1 MSGALVLRA
10 LPIVFVAL
18 SAMESRSARAQSF
31 NDAPISCGTMVQFK
45 GCTAAFDGQKLL
57 VTYIN
62 PDGKKFVAVYK
73 HCVADLIGIRCPEGR
88 WQADDM
94 AGKLGARSIGLR
106 NGLPFPD

>member
-1 MSGALVLRA
+1 MSDAPVSRA
-10 LPIVFVAL
+10 LPGILAAFA
-18 SAMESRSARAQSF
+18 AMVSSPAQAQTF
-31 NDAPISCGTMVQFK
+31 GDAPISCGTMVQFK

-88 WQADDM
+88 WQADDI

>member
-1 MSGALVLRA
+1 MLDALVLRT
-10 LPIVFVAL
+10 LPAVLVAL
-18 SAMESRSARAQSF
+18 SGLAALSARAQTF
-31 NDAPISCGTMVQFK
+31 GDAPISCGTMVQFK